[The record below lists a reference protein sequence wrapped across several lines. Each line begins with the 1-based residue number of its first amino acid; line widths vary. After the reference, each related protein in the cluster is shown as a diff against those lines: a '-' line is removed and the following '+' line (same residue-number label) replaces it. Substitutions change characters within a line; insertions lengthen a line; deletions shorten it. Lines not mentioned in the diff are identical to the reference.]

1 MTIQQIKYFL
11 ELANELHFWK
21 TSEKISISQSTLSR
35 QIQSLEDEL
44 GIQLFERDKRNV
56 KLTAAGKFLREH
68 WADSVNELDRIHIQ
82 AKKIDIGSSGSI
94 SIAYPG
100 SISSGFLPQL
110 MNVLTNEMP
119 DLKIELTE
127 PTDLN
132 HEKLILDYHIDIAIS
147 RDEILNP
154 TIISKK
160 LYSESICLVVP
171 INHWLTQDNFTDLKM
186 VENENF
192 IISALHNN
200 TYFSTLLRSVFSASD
215 FEPKTTIE
223 SDFGSVIL
231 NLVAKNLGISILPYS
246 FKFANNQN
254 VRFIE
259 LPNKVDLFINWR
271 RKDPNKIVKRI
282 VDYSVILGENYIL

>member
-21 TSEKISISQSTLSR
+21 TAEKISISQSTLSR
-35 QIQSLEDEL
+35 QIQALEDEL
-44 GIQLFERDKRNV
+44 GIQLLERDKRNV
-56 KLTAAGKFLREH
+56 KLTSAGKFLQRQ
-68 WADSVNELDRIHIQ
+68 WTDSINELDRIHIQ
-82 AKKIDIGSSGSI
+82 AKKIDVGTLGII
-94 SIAYPG
+94 SLAYPG
-100 SISSGFLPQL
+100 SISSGFLPSL
-110 MNVLTNEMP
+110 INVLTQEMP

-154 TIISKK
+154 TIMSKK

-171 INHWLTQDNFTDLKM
+171 KNHWLTQANFTDLNMAK
-186 VENENF
+186 NENF
-192 IISALHNN
+192 IISALHNS
-200 TYFSTLLRSVFSASD
+200 TYFSTLLRQVFSVSD

-231 NLVAKNLGISILPYS
+231 NLVAKNLGVSILPYS

-259 LPNKVDLFINWR
+259 LPNEVDLFINWR

-282 VDYSVILGENYIL
+282 VDYSVKLGEHYIP